1 MSTPSQNQNS
11 TRPLVSVILLTYNRP
26 HFLRYALSSALQQTY
41 ENMEILICNNA
52 SEQSTTDVVESFK
65 DPRIIHRRHDSN
77 MGMTANVQDGFQ
89 NSNGKYLTNLH
100 DDDFW
105 APSFIE
111 RMVEA
116 LESNPEAV
124 LAFCD
129 HSIVD
134 AQGNVNVAAT
144 EKNSSF
150 YARSRLK
157 GGLYQPFKE
166 IALVDLAVPIAM
178 ATVFRKSAI
187 DWSDFAN
194 VPSVYDYWLSYI
206 ASRDGAACYYVKEKL
221 TFYRHHEDSES
232 TKERVRVND
241 GYIAVYERMLKD
253 PRMEEL
259 YQYFI
264 PRYAD
269 HHRDA
274 AVSLLRNG
282 MRENSRQ
289 YLKKGMNIHFTIRAF
304 LTYAASYLPHVL
316 TKHLPLGMRFN

>member
-1 MSTPSQNQNS
+1 MMSIPSQIHALK
-11 TRPLVSVILLTYNRP
+11 PLVSVILLTYNRP
-26 HFLRYALSSALQQTY
+26 HLLRYALSSALQQTY
-41 ENMEILICNNA
+41 QNMEILICDNA
-52 SEQSTTDVVESFK
+52 SEQLTTDVVQSFT
-65 DPRIIHRRHDSN
+65 DPRIVHRRHHEN

-89 NSNGKYLTNLH
+89 NSKGKYLTNLH

-105 APSFIE
+105 APTFIE

-116 LESNPEAV
+116 LETNPEAV

-134 AQGNVNVAAT
+134 ALGNVKISAT
-144 EKNSSF
+144 EKNTAF
-150 YARSRLK
+150 YARARLNE
-157 GGLYQPFKE
+157 GLYQPFKK

-206 ASRDGAACYYVKEKL
+206 TSRDGAACYYVKEKL

-241 GYIAVYERMLKD
+241 GYIAVYERMLQD

-259 YQYFI
+259 YPHFI

-269 HHRDA
+269 HYRDA

-282 MRENSRQ
+282 MREKSRC
-289 YLKKGMNIHFTIRAF
+289 YLKKGMSIHFTMRAF
-304 LTYAASYLPHVL
+304 LTYAATYLPGVL
-316 TKHLPLGMRFN
+316 TKHLPVGLRFK